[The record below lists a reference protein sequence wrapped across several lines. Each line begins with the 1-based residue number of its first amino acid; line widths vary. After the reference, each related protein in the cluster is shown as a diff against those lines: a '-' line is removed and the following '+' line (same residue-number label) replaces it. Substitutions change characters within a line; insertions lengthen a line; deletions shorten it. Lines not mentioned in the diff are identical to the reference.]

1 MEHTKL
7 AGISKEQINM
17 FSENY
22 HSKKH
27 NLAMTNAVTRSGIQG
42 VAYDHGVPARMQHTF
57 SIELDTMK
65 VTNQKASGRCWL
77 FAGLN
82 ILREKVAKKYNLED
96 FELSQNYQAFWDKF
110 EKINY
115 FLESIIETVEEPLDS
130 RIVTWLLQTAVHD
143 GGQWDMFVNLVE
155 KYGVVPKSAMPETF
169 HSSNTGVM
177 NQLLVAK
184 LREYA
189 SILRRLH
196 ERGDTIEKLRAAKE
210 DMLREMYT
218 FLCIFF
224 GEPPATIT
232 FEIRNKEKE
241 FFRVE
246 SITPLDFYHRMID
259 MDLGEYISI
268 INAPTSDKPY
278 GRTFTVRFLGNVKE
292 GKEVIYLNTDIDTMK
307 RLTIAQLRDNE
318 QVWFGCDVGKMMD
331 RGLGI
336 LDAQLYRYDLALGIP
351 FGLTKAERLDYRES
365 CMTHAMVFTGVNL
378 LEDGKP
384 NRWKVE
390 NSWGDE
396 RGQKGYYV
404 MSDSWF
410 DEYMYQVVV
419 HKKYL
424 SDELK
429 KALEQK
435 SIELP
440 PWDPM
445 GSLALMK

>member
-1 MEHTKL
+1 
-7 AGISKEQINM
+7 
-17 FSENY
+17 
-22 HSKKH
+22 
-27 NLAMTNAVTRSGIQG
+27 
-42 VAYDHGVPARMQHTF
+42 
-57 SIELDTMK
+57 
-65 VTNQKASGRCWL
+65 
-77 FAGLN
+77 
-82 ILREKVAKKYNLED
+82 
-96 FELSQNYQAFWDKF
+96 
-110 EKINY
+110 
-115 FLESIIETVEEPLDS
+115 
-130 RIVTWLLQTAVHD
+130 
-143 GGQWDMFVNLVE
+143 MFVNLVE
-155 KYGVVPKSAMPETF
+155 KYGVIPKSAMPETF

-189 SILRRLH
+189 SLLRRHH
-196 ERGDTIEKLRAAKE
+196 EQGDTIEKLRVAKE
-210 DMLREMYT
+210 EMLKEMYA

-224 GEPPATIT
+224 GEPPAPFT
-232 FEIRNKEKE
+232 FEIRDKEKGFHRME
-241 FFRVE
+241 N
-246 SITPLDFYHRMID
+246 ITPLDFYHRMIE

-292 GKEVIYLNTDIDTMK
+292 GKDVIYLNTDIDTMK
-307 RLTIAQLRDNE
+307 SLAIAQLKDNE
-318 QVWFGCDVGKMMD
+318 PVWFGCDVGKMMD
-331 RGLGI
+331 RDLGI
-336 LDAQLYRYDLALGIP
+336 LDAQLYRYDLALDIP

-404 MSDSWF
+404 MSDPWF

-435 SIELP
+435 PIELP